1 VASLAHSPNA
11 HTFSSPR
18 SPILVVMKRHV
29 FQRWA
34 IWLLPLMLV
43 RAFVPAGF
51 MLSAQA
57 GELSLVFCS
66 GSVTAAQS
74 HSEHLAHQHHA
85 GHSADASAPSS
96 ESDSQSDS
104 EPNNS
109 ESNNEAV
116 AVCPFAASGTA
127 AITDLPYFVG
137 QFAPLDYEHPISTLS
152 VASDGPQRAEHIR
165 GPPALI

>member
-1 VASLAHSPNA
+1 
-11 HTFSSPR
+11 
-18 SPILVVMKRHV
+18 MKRNL

-85 GHSADASAPSS
+85 SHSADPSAPRA

-104 EPNNS
+104 ESNHS
-109 ESNNEAV
+109 ESNSEAS
-116 AVCPFAASGTA
+116 AACPFAASSTA
-127 AITDLPYFVG
+127 ASAELPYFVG

-152 VASDGPQRAEHIR
+152 VASSGPQRSERIR
-165 GPPALI
+165 GPPVLI

>member
-1 VASLAHSPNA
+1 M
-11 HTFSSPR
+11 R
-18 SPILVVMKRHV
+18 RHV

-66 GSVTAAQS
+66 GSVSAAQPR
-74 HSEHLAHQHHA
+74 SEHLAHQHHA
-85 GHSADASAPSS
+85 NHSADPSASSS
-96 ESDSQSDS
+96 EPD
-104 EPNNS
+104 S
-109 ESNNEAV
+109 ESNTSESSSEGIA
-116 AVCPFAASGTA
+116 ACPFAASGTA
-127 AITDLPYFVG
+127 AAAELPHFVG
-137 QFAPLDYEHPISTLS
+137 QLAPLDYEHPLS
-152 VASDGPQRAEHIR
+152 ALPVASSGPQRADRIR

>member
-1 VASLAHSPNA
+1 
-11 HTFSSPR
+11 
-18 SPILVVMKRHV
+18 MKRHV

-66 GSVTAAQS
+66 GSVAAAQS

-85 GHSADASAPSS
+85 SHSAASVPSS
-96 ESDSQSDS
+96 ESRSQSDS

-109 ESNNEAV
+109 ESNSDAI
-116 AVCPFAASGTA
+116 AACPFAASGTA
-127 AITDLPYFVG
+127 AIAELPYFVG
-137 QFAPLDYEHPISTLS
+137 QFAPPDYEHPISTLS
-152 VASDGPQRAEHIR
+152 VASDGPPRAEHIR